1 MTMQY
6 VLVTGATGLV
16 GAHVV
21 HCLLRKDFKVRAVV
35 RSKTKAQNMLQSFE
49 IFAARL
55 DFYFIDDLTA
65 PGVFQ
70 NAMKD
75 IDGVIH
81 IASPL
86 NYQVADK
93 ENELIIPAI
102 KGVQSVLQA
111 SNGTTVR
118 RVVMTSS
125 FGAVLDMAR
134 DESTPYTYS
143 STDWNPITYSEA
155 ADPTATPQD
164 AYRGSKVLAEQEAW
178 NFVKAEK
185 PQFDLVTLCPS
196 MIFGPVAS
204 TLSSPQ
210 DLNESNRMIWK
221 VSTAGSSSPLPPARF
236 NFWIDVRDLA
246 EIHVQALVNPVAGG
260 KRYIPV
266 SPEKFNY
273 QIVSEIMLQ
282 DVPGISVDSVS
293 RGQQSLKHHINVDK
307 ADMEKDFPLVKYT
320 KLKETLMDFMSQVLS
335 VHKS

>member
-1 MTMQY
+1 

-21 HCLLRKDFKVRAVV
+21 HCLLRRDFKVRAVV
-35 RSKTKAQNMLQSFE
+35 RSKTKAQKMLDSFRE
-49 IFAARL
+49 LASRL
-55 DFYFIDDLTA
+55 DFYFIDDLTT

-70 NAMKD
+70 NATKD

-81 IASPL
+81 IASVGRYSTQSQPL

-111 SNGTTVR
+111 SNGTEVR

-143 STDWNPITYSEA
+143 SSDWNPITYSEA
-155 ADPTATPQD
+155 ADPAATPQD

-178 NFVKAEK
+178 NFVKTEK

-196 MIFGPVAS
+196 MIFGPVAGM
-204 TLSSPQ
+204 LSSPQ
-210 DLNESNRMIWK
+210 ELNESNRMLWK
-221 VSTAGSSSPLPPARF
+221 VATEGSSSPLPPARF

-246 EIHVQALVNPVAGG
+246 EIHVQALINPKAGG

-282 DVPGISVDSVS
+282 EVPGISKDSVS
-293 RGQQSLKHHINVDK
+293 TGQQSLKHHINLEK
-307 ADMEKDFPLVKYT
+307 ADMEKDFPSVKYT
-320 KLKETLMDFMSQVLS
+320 ALKKTVTDFMSQ
-335 VHKS
+335 